1 MVNRNVKWLSY
12 TVLVGLIP
20 VLARFLLWA
29 VTDNQQVPLL
39 NATDFIIFGLILHIS
54 NINEIEHFHDGHQSW
69 KTFHNGSSILFI
81 VMYAV
86 LFACQLLGQS
96 NPGLVNSTS
105 MLVFTLALSAVS
117 LLLSGSVY
125 YRLSKL
131 VP

>member
-1 MVNRNVKWLSY
+1 MVDRNVKWLSY

-20 VLARFLLWA
+20 VLARFLIWA
-29 VTDNQQVPLL
+29 VTDDQRISLL
-39 NATDFIIFGLILHIS
+39 NATDFIIFGLILQIS
-54 NINEIEHFHDGHQSW
+54 NINEIEHFHDDHQSW

-96 NPGLVNSTS
+96 IPGLINDAY
-105 MLVFTLALSAVS
+105 MLMFALALSAVS

>member
-1 MVNRNVKWLSY
+1 MVNRNVKWLTY

-20 VLARFLLWA
+20 VLARFLIWA
-29 VTDNQQVPLL
+29 VTDNQHISLL
-39 NATDFIIFGLILHIS
+39 NATDFIIFGLILQIS
-54 NINEIEHFHDGHQSW
+54 NINEIEHFHNGHQSW
-69 KTFHNGSSILFI
+69 KTFQNGSSIIFI

-96 NPGLVNSTS
+96 IPGLINDVY
-105 MLVFTLALSAVS
+105 MLIFAISLSVVS
-117 LLLSGSVY
+117 LMLSGSVY

>member
-12 TVLVGLIP
+12 TVFVGLIP
-20 VLARFLLWA
+20 VLARFVIWA
-29 VTDNQQVPLL
+29 VTDYHRISLL

-54 NINEIEHFHDGHQSW
+54 NINEIEHFNDGHQSW

-86 LFACQLLGQS
+86 LFACQLLG
-96 NPGLVNSTS
+96 NAAPGLVNSTS
-105 MLVFTLALSAVS
+105 LLIFALILSVIS